1 MNTVKQ
7 PIKMFFFPRVPQ
19 HECPSI
25 THVSE
30 HDFSSVCRQSAVTC
44 AVHSVCKTK
53 STRVSTL
60 MPKIQGQVIQQY
72 SFSHIIR
79 VISEYVIK
87 DKYVAWF
94 GLGSKIYLFRF
105 RFVFK

>member
-1 MNTVKQ
+1 
-7 PIKMFFFPRVPQ
+7 
-19 HECPSI
+19 
-25 THVSE
+25 
-30 HDFSSVCRQSAVTC
+30 
-44 AVHSVCKTK
+44 
-53 STRVSTL
+53 

-72 SFSHIIR
+72 SFSRIIR

>member
-1 MNTVKQ
+1 
-7 PIKMFFFPRVPQ
+7 
-19 HECPSI
+19 
-25 THVSE
+25 
-30 HDFSSVCRQSAVTC
+30 
-44 AVHSVCKTK
+44 
-53 STRVSTL
+53 

-72 SFSHIIR
+72 SFSRIIR

-105 RFVFK
+105 RFVLK

>member
-1 MNTVKQ
+1 
-7 PIKMFFFPRVPQ
+7 MFFFSHVFLNMNVPVLLMSLNMTF
-19 HECPSI
+19 H
-25 THVSE
+25 
-30 HDFSSVCRQSAVTC
+30 QSAVTC